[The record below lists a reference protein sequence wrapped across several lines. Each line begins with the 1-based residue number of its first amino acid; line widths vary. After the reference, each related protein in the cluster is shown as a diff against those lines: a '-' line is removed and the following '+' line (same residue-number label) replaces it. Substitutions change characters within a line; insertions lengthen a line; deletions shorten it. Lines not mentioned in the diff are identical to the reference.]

1 MEKYK
6 KIFLSEAKRH
16 VATVNKSLLVLEK
29 DPTGTKKTD
38 EMFRALHTLKG
49 MAATMHYDNMEKLC
63 HAMEDVLDGIKN
75 EEIDLT
81 GNTTDALFECFDF
94 LDV

>member
-1 MEKYK
+1 MDIEKYK
-6 KIFLSEAKRH
+6 KTFLNEAKKH
-16 VATVNKSLLVLEK
+16 IATGNKSLLDLEK
-29 DPTGTKKTD
+29 DPTEPAKTD

-75 EEIDLT
+75 EKVDLT
-81 GNTTDALFECFDF
+81 GNTTDVLFECFDI
-94 LDV
+94 